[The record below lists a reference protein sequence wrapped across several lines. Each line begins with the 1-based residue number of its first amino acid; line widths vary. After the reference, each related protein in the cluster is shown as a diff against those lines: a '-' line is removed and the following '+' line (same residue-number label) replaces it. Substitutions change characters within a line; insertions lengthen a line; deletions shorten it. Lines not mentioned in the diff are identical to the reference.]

1 MNRNELKECLAEDRK
16 RILGNTQAYHVFFIV
31 ATRHSAWLR
40 WKYVKNMRNA
50 AFYQERFQAGNKLSG
65 FPMMWYLRRKNLIGN
80 KLGFEIGG
88 VQPQSE
94 KDSPYTTT
102 GLWLFT
108 ENQKSERIAHCMV
121 TIASVT
127 MA

>member
-88 VQPQSE
+88 GYSLNRKRIRHIPQRACGYSRKIKNRRE
-94 KDSPYTTT
+94 LLTA
-102 GLWLFT
+102 W
-108 ENQKSERIAHCMV
+108 
-121 TIASVT
+121 
-127 MA
+127 